1 MNYPVICKTTH
12 RYTYNKKTKK
22 KDLYILVLRYSE
34 ILQRYQSILIESNGK
49 TYGRHYDRKLNIT
62 ETDIQNTMVAERD
75 IPKAVLN
82 TVNECIK
89 IDKMFNR

>member
-22 KDLYILVLRYSE
+22 KDLYILGLRYSE
-34 ILQRYQSILIESNGK
+34 ILQRYQTILIESNGK